1 MKKIIFIMFLLTSC
15 SFNNDSAFW
24 TQDSKYAFKNLE
36 YDKDYSLEEYERI
49 LNQYNKQNS
58 YPKLD

>member
-1 MKKIIFIMFLLTSC
+1 MFLLTSC
-15 SFNNDSAFW
+15 SFNNDSVFW

-49 LNQYNKQNS
+49 LNQYNKKNS
-58 YPKLD
+58 YPKLDR